1 MKLEEI
7 INPVWVC
14 VDDNFCTEFG
24 VTVTD
29 CIERYRES
37 MGELDIKKLTFYELQ
52 DPYVVEPFYSL
63 RRKNPTES

>member
-24 VTVTD
+24 VTVAD
-29 CIERYRES
+29 CIERYQES
-37 MGELDIKKLTFYELQ
+37 MGELDIRKLTFYELQ
-52 DPYVVEPFYSL
+52 DPYIVEPFYSL
-63 RRKNPTES
+63 RRKNPTKS

>member
-29 CIERYRES
+29 CIERYQES
-37 MGELDIKKLTFYELQ
+37 MGELDIRKLTFYELQ

-63 RRKNPTES
+63 RRKNPIES